1 MISFYSEKLLIC
13 VMGGSIMI
21 VKNILLF
28 IITIIAL
35 APISAAGAWEKVNVG
50 GGSMKHVLTDVDG
63 DGHVDSIAVDKWRK
77 NPDKCTGNWATILTG
92 WAKEQWN
99 GSYQV
104 GHASIVSY
112 VNSQRV
118 GDINGDG
125 LPDMVIGT
133 YGSNASKNVPA
144 NMRDTIYA
152 AINPGNAGEWFFYH
166 IGNLPTTTNG
176 CEVVD
181 IGDLNKDGYP
191 DILAG
196 GESNELRVYV
206 NPGTMSNDWTYH
218 TLYSNV
224 SGLHI
229 KGIALADF
237 NNDTYTDI
245 VISVS
250 SSDAASGKLLVL
262 LNPHVITDPWTLV
275 EVDTSCWSCME
286 TVTTEDIDGDGNKD
300 IVFANRQHGRATDL
314 SWYRNT
320 GTGWTR
326 NNVASLSTAQ
336 LNGFM
341 SASVDLDQDNQ
352 LDILCYSIDGGGTF
366 WYKNPSW
373 TATLITSD
381 VINNYA
387 VGDIDNDGDKD
398 IICNGFWYK
407 NPAITPQIGW
417 WKLDNTT
424 GTLAYDSTKAG
435 NDASI
440 FNGIWVDGK
449 IDNGLQFNG
458 ASTYAAVKNMVYNKI
473 GQIDQLTVMAWIKTT
488 GSGSA
493 ILDWDGSEYWSLGVN
508 LDGSIDTGRVTWITC
523 GATAGVNC
531 LGSIKRV
538 DDGKWH
544 HIAVT
549 YNSLLGKKDIYIDG
563 ALDNSAIVYT
573 VGERLGTGVTRY
585 GFIGDGSEANIYNGS
600 RLLKYFNGVIDE
612 PRIIR
617 KVLSPAEIQNQHSR
631 ISGCWKFD
639 ETNGGVLQDSS
650 GNANYGV
657 ATNMDLGIIHVGG
670 KEGNA
675 LAFDGVDD
683 YVDCGNDAALS
694 IAKAITVE
702 MWFYPQAWV
711 SGYAS
716 HPINKWT
723 STSDAN
729 YVMYFF
735 GDQAGVNNK
744 KICFYAT
751 AGGTWQ
757 RVSPYY
763 LLPAL
768 DTWYH
773 IVWTYADDSGGRLY
787 VNGALQPGFVS
798 SCGQLAVNDA
808 NLKIGEAGLNCIID
822 EAKIHSIVLHQEE
835 INIITSQIK
844 GGWYLNEGSGGY
856 AADISSNNNQGTL
869 TYMDLGTCWVDGKY
883 GKALSFDGINDYVNC
898 GNASSLSLT
907 DAITVEAWFR
917 PHAWPAVASVHP
929 ISKWTKWQISDANY
943 VMYFY
948 GPGSAY
954 QKICFYGNAGGTWRA
969 LSPAYLIPALDAW
982 YHIAWTYSATAGGKL
997 YINGVLQAGSTS
1009 GYGALATNAADFKI
1023 GDVFNGAIDEV
1034 KIYSRALSKEE
1045 INIDMGNLFKYLYMY
1060 TLTDTTSQIKGGWY
1074 LNEGSG
1080 GYAADISSNNNQGT
1094 LTYMDLGTCWVDG
1107 KYGKALSFDGINDY
1121 VNCGNASSLSLTD
1134 AITVEAWF
1142 RPHAWP
1148 AVASVHPISKWT
1160 KWQISDANYVMY
1172 FYGPGS
1178 AYQKICFYGNAGGT
1192 WRALS
1197 PAYLIPALDA
1207 WYHIAW
1213 TYSAT
1218 AGGKLY
1224 INGVL
1229 QAGSTSGYGALAT
1242 NAADFKIGDVFNG
1255 AIDEVVI
1262 YSTVLDEAEINK
1274 DMGAPPA
1281 TNVLMLGLQQ
1291 LELSRD
1297 EELYTLRCRILDSG
1311 NNIIKEVTFQNNKY
1325 LYEDALNISDLPAG
1339 TYTIEMAFLEPAG
1352 QPIQI
1357 VSEAYTNYGFQAP
1370 AWQGNQIGISTT
1382 VPGPWVSM
1390 EVIDNSIR
1398 CWGRGYAFNNS
1409 ILPCQITSQ
1418 NKQMLYAP
1426 MQLLGREGGIDTTV
1440 SGVSMTW
1447 QEQTVRKINCLTQGV
1462 LGSFNVS
1469 ANIAVEYDGFMWVDL
1484 HLNAASATTIEKL
1497 ILEIPMKTEYATLI
1511 NSGNY
1516 NLSGT
1521 GALSPSGWN
1530 KNLKEKPIF
1539 WVGNEDVGMQWFAEN
1554 LVGWHLTDPTY
1565 SVKVIPPNGGEV
1577 KVQLNLIDAPI
1588 SIVGLR
1594 TISFGLQFTPVKP
1607 KVSGWRNMRLGWE
1620 YGSVPMNYNLNPYF
1634 ILFKYY
1640 NYPDAN
1646 QLIDGNLDRRTSLEN
1661 LGKTVCTYLA
1671 LQAASPLTAE
1681 WRYYGNEWRQTP
1693 SSDIPTAYA
1702 DGSSAWLT
1710 SFVCP
1715 NANDYREFYLWKLGG
1730 PLQANELYGLYFD
1743 WGQARLCNN
1752 TSHGCG
1758 WYDES
1763 STLCSSYNI
1772 LGARKLAERIYTAAK
1787 EHDPSAIIVSHM
1799 SGEVAMPVH
1808 GFADIMVDGENL
1820 IASVAQDESYYNLMP
1835 LDKFRAELTHNWGS
1849 VPAFLCEFVNASRL
1863 FRPDRVSFWDTPEAL
1878 KPKRHLMGL
1887 IMVHDT
1893 QCWPIYGLETEYNNL
1908 WTIQDD
1914 FGWNDTVEFLPYWNN
1929 SQYISITPSD
1939 CNIVVSIYKK
1949 TGKFM
1954 LVPFNNTDA
1963 AINATLTV
1971 NMNLLGF
1978 PPGTITLRDKL
1989 TNETFSLIDGVISL
2003 PIDDRAFR
2011 ILVNE

>member
-1034 KIYSRALSKEE
+1034 
-1045 INIDMGNLFKYLYMY
+1045 
-1060 TLTDTTSQIKGGWY
+1060 
-1074 LNEGSG
+1074 
-1080 GYAADISSNNNQGT
+1080 
-1094 LTYMDLGTCWVDG
+1094 
-1107 KYGKALSFDGINDY
+1107 
-1121 VNCGNASSLSLTD
+1121 
-1134 AITVEAWF
+1134 
-1142 RPHAWP
+1142 
-1148 AVASVHPISKWT
+1148 
-1160 KWQISDANYVMY
+1160 
-1172 FYGPGS
+1172 
-1178 AYQKICFYGNAGGT
+1178 
-1192 WRALS
+1192 
-1197 PAYLIPALDA
+1197 
-1207 WYHIAW
+1207 
-1213 TYSAT
+1213 
-1218 AGGKLY
+1218 
-1224 INGVL
+1224 
-1229 QAGSTSGYGALAT
+1229 
-1242 NAADFKIGDVFNG
+1242 
-1255 AIDEVVI
+1255 VI